1 MSQNQLHAI
10 VRGRVQGV
18 NFRWYTRER
27 AVELGLTG
35 WVRNLWDHRSVE
47 LVAQGRTESLHELV
61 RFLHRGPPSAR
72 VDEVEVDW
80 QQASGEF
87 DRFEVRFL

>member
-1 MSQNQLHAI
+1 MSQNQLRAI

-35 WVRNLWDHRSVE
+35 WVRNLWDGRSVE
-47 LVAQGRTESLHELV
+47 LVAQGRTESLQELV

>member
-1 MSQNQLHAI
+1 MSRNQLHAI

-27 AVELGLTG
+27 AVELDLTG
-35 WVRNLWDHRSVE
+35 WVRNLRGGRSVE
-47 LVAQGRTESLHELV
+47 LVAQGRTESLRELI

-87 DRFEVRFL
+87 DKFEVLFL

>member
-47 LVAQGRTESLHELV
+47 LVAQGRTESLQELV